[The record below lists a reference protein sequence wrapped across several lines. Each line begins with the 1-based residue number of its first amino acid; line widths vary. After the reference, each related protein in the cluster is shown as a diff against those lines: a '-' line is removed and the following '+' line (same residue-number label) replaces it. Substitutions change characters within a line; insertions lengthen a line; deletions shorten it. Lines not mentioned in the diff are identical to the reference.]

1 MDQCSA
7 VSLSLLF
14 GQDSLSFDL
23 VLLCLHGLD
32 LISLLFQIAR
42 CTLVKEYVSV
52 VVTGVHAAGN
62 CGLTAVTSVVSV
74 CHAANWAYSD
84 VFVEEFRCGEVCE
97 DLTVVNTIV
106 VLVFTLLERI
116 KLSQHDRVHALEHI
130 DEVLGLLLEQ
140 CVFRQGSEFL
150 IATSRPVLNLIIDN
164 VNLFESLLDVSV
176 ITIDSLELLVHLD
189 ELSIIRVRC
198 RRIIVISRVNLKLL
212 KSLGE
217 LLIILLKVVN
227 LGLTGR
233 DSLEKCCVCLLS
245 DLEATNHSLDISHTC
260 VRLDLLESVIDGT
273 GRLHFLVHLS
283 LHKVIPELVNVQVVS
298 HLELS

>member
-1 MDQCSA
+1 M
-7 VSLSLLF
+7 
-14 GQDSLSFDL
+14 
-23 VLLCLHGLD
+23 
-32 LISLLFQIAR
+32 
-42 CTLVKEYVSV
+42 
-52 VVTGVHAAGN
+52 
-62 CGLTAVTSVVSV
+62 
-74 CHAANWAYSD
+74 CHAANWAHSD

-97 DLTVVNTIV
+97 DLTVVNAIV
-106 VLVFTLLERI
+106 VVVFTLLEPI
-116 KLSQHDRVHALEHI
+116 KLSQHNSVHALEHV

-140 CVFRQGSEFL
+140 SVLRQGSEFL

-189 ELSIIRVRC
+189 ELSVIRVRC
-198 RRIIVISRVNLKLL
+198 RCSIIVISRVNLKLL

-217 LLIILLKVVN
+217 LLVILLKVVD

-233 DSLEKCCVCLLS
+233 DSLEKCSVCLFS
-245 DLEATNHSLDISHTC
+245 DLEATDHSLDIGHTS

-273 GRLHFLVHLS
+273 GRLHLLVHLS
-283 LHKVIPELVNVQVVS
+283 LHKVIPEFVNVQVVT